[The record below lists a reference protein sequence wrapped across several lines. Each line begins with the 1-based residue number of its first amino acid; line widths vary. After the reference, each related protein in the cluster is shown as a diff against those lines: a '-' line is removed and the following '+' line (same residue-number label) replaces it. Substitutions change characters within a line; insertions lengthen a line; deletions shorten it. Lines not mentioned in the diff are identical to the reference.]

1 MKTIDARPIRLGMA
15 VLCAMLLFSQSSF
28 PQSSDTLTGASSGS
42 LQFQLIGG
50 LGAYYIGSW
59 EPTSYCRIGAD
70 VSLSHASAS
79 GDGDSYNSYPGGGS
93 TTLNSPDQQ
102 STSYGISIS
111 GVYLRRIARYANAS
125 LYGGAGPMVSYSF
138 RRSSNTSTAETIQAS
153 TTTVETYSNDD
164 TQKTWGIGPLVL
176 VGVKNRLVDHV
187 SLSAEMSLSAL
198 YQWKASSYGSLQT
211 SNYSPS
217 YTTSSSNGSNSHLK
231 GWDISLSGIRIG
243 VILEL

>member
-70 VSLSHASAS
+70 VSLS
-79 GDGDSYNSYPGGGS
+79 
-93 TTLNSPDQQ
+93 L
-102 STSYGISIS
+102 
-111 GVYLRRIARYANAS
+111 
-125 LYGGAGPMVSYSF
+125 
-138 RRSSNTSTAETIQAS
+138 
-153 TTTVETYSNDD
+153 
-164 TQKTWGIGPLVL
+164 
-176 VGVKNRLVDHV
+176 
-187 SLSAEMSLSAL
+187 
-198 YQWKASSYGSLQT
+198 
-211 SNYSPS
+211 